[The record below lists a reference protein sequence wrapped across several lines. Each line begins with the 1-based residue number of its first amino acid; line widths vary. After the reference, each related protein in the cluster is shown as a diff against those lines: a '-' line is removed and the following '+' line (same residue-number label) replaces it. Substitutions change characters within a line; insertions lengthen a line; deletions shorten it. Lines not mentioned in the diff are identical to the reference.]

1 MGRAAQAYGRRP
13 LLILGFAALP
23 IRGLL
28 FAYTDAPEL
37 LVAVQVFD
45 GISAAVLG
53 VMVPLVVADCT
64 RGTGRFN
71 MALGAVGTA
80 MGLGAAASTTLSG
93 YMADHFG
100 SHAAFMG
107 LSAVAL
113 VALVLIVAI
122 MPETRGP
129 RSAESGR
136 DGGVQRNAAQLPFR
150 NDGLDSGQHLSP
162 ATHGDACA
170 LREAGGVRGFVRR
183 GCGGSLA
190 SPPSPDRGP
199 HACEEPGS
207 IATMDDLCAYA
218 NRPWAFVA
226 RYLRRRIVP
235 HAAIMVAVLGAVA
248 CSVSTQYGL
257 KGVVD
262 ALGKGPE
269 NNHLI
274 WPALTV
280 LICFIAAD
288 NMLWRVASLIASF
301 TFVKVTGDVRRDLF
315 QHLTGHSPSYF
326 ADRQPGTLASRIT
339 ATSNAI
345 FTAENMFVWN
355 VMPPC
360 AAAFGAILYVGSVS
374 VPMALGLLVICGG
387 VVVLMFR
394 IAAAGKP
401 LHHDFAEKAASV
413 DGEMVDLVS
422 NMPLVRAF
430 SAYKREFARFDQT
443 IGTEMKA
450 RSRSLLI
457 SSACGSCT
465 P

>member
-1 MGRAAQAYGRRP
+1 
-13 LLILGFAALP
+13 
-23 IRGLL
+23 
-28 FAYTDAPEL
+28 
-37 LVAVQVFD
+37 
-45 GISAAVLG
+45 
-53 VMVPLVVADCT
+53 
-64 RGTGRFN
+64 
-71 MALGAVGTA
+71 
-80 MGLGAAASTTLSG
+80 
-93 YMADHFG
+93 
-100 SHAAFMG
+100 
-107 LSAVAL
+107 
-113 VALVLIVAI
+113 
-122 MPETRGP
+122 
-129 RSAESGR
+129 
-136 DGGVQRNAAQLPFR
+136 
-150 NDGLDSGQHLSP
+150 
-162 ATHGDACA
+162 
-170 LREAGGVRGFVRR
+170 
-183 GCGGSLA
+183 
-190 SPPSPDRGP
+190 
-199 HACEEPGS
+199 
-207 IATMDDLCAYA
+207 MDDLCAYA

-235 HAAIMVAVLGAVA
+235 HAAILVAVLGAVA

-269 NNHLI
+269 NNTLI

-280 LICFIAAD
+280 LVCFIAAD

-401 LHHDFAEKAASV
+401 LHHDFARRPPRST
-413 DGEMVDLVS
+413 
-422 NMPLVRAF
+422 
-430 SAYKREFARFDQT
+430 ARW
-443 IGTEMKA
+443 
-450 RSRSLLI
+450 SI
-457 SSACGSCT
+457 SSATCRSCAPSRPT
-465 P
+465 SANSPASTRPSAPR